1 MGIDDEN
8 RLGLDLIV
16 AMTDT
21 VAPKPNT
28 RDTLVRA
35 KRTLRLLSDCNATLV
50 HACTE
55 AELLA
60 KNCQLIVTVGGYRL
74 VWVGY
79 AQQDAEK
86 SVCPVAQFGFN
97 QGYIDKLLISWH
109 DTERGRGPTGTAI
122 RLGKT
127 QVARDILRAPQFAP
141 WRENARVHGFASS
154 IALPLQRAG
163 ETFGA
168 LNIYANEADA
178 FDQEEIRLLEE
189 LAGNLAYGI
198 SAFRLQEE
206 HTAVLHDARRRD
218 YICRA
223 VVEQS
228 VEGIV
233 IAGRDGRVVMVNPAY
248 CQMTGYSQEELSRH
262 QPLDAVHSNVAPLFR
277 SLDVV
282 HQGGVQELEVV
293 RKDGSRFLAEIRT
306 YPMILS
312 SMHGDEHAILGVISD
327 ITKQKQYDLEKQF
340 LQKQALH
347 NARLASV
354 GVMAAGIVHEVNNPN
369 NAILFNSNLLANA
382 WKDIHIILREYFR
395 ENGDFSLGGLPFSE
409 MCHVLP
415 LLIDGITE
423 HATRIQDIVNN
434 LGYVYQEFQG
444 TMETGLNIA
453 DILKSILSILKNKIN
468 RCTNHFT
475 LQVDDALPLIRGDR
489 RQLEQ
494 VFSNIITNALQS
506 LVNVEQSVSVAVGA
520 TPKRDMLLVTV
531 RDEGVGIAE
540 EYQQR
545 LTEPFFSTRLA
556 EGGSGLGLF
565 IADRIIEN
573 HKGKLAFSSIEG
585 EGTTV
590 SIQLPLFQGDAEA

>member
-16 AMTDT
+16 AITDT

-282 HQGGVQELEVV
+282 HQGGVFPTLPN
-293 RKDGSRFLAEIRT
+293 KNN
-306 YPMILS
+306 MILRNS
-312 SMHGDEHAILGVISD
+312 FYKSRLCTMLAWPRLGSWPRGLCTRSIIPIMPSCSIAICWPMLGK
-327 ITKQKQYDLEKQF
+327 T
-340 LQKQALH
+340 
-347 NARLASV
+347 
-354 GVMAAGIVHEVNNPN
+354 
-369 NAILFNSNLLANA
+369 
-382 WKDIHIILREYFR
+382 
-395 ENGDFSLGGLPFSE
+395 
-409 MCHVLP
+409 
-415 LLIDGITE
+415 
-423 HATRIQDIVNN
+423 
-434 LGYVYQEFQG
+434 
-444 TMETGLNIA
+444 
-453 DILKSILSILKNKIN
+453 
-468 RCTNHFT
+468 
-475 LQVDDALPLIRGDR
+475 
-489 RQLEQ
+489 
-494 VFSNIITNALQS
+494 
-506 LVNVEQSVSVAVGA
+506 
-520 TPKRDMLLVTV
+520 
-531 RDEGVGIAE
+531 
-540 EYQQR
+540 
-545 LTEPFFSTRLA
+545 ST
-556 EGGSGLGLF
+556 SYC
-565 IADRIIEN
+565 
-573 HKGKLAFSSIEG
+573 
-585 EGTTV
+585 V
-590 SIQLPLFQGDAEA
+590 SIFEKMGIFRLVDCRFRKCATCCPC